1 MRPHRLPFLAVYAL
15 PLVLLA
21 LPQGR
26 LLSQGSDALKTPLP
40 PDVLLML
47 ADEIRGQEAFNNL
60 VKLAGAPWKRLPEEL
75 SGASNFYESQELYR
89 MVRAYGIET
98 VRLDR
103 YEAPGT
109 FVYPLEGELSVGGS
123 RIARI
128 PADPALVASGSQTA
142 EAAGTLIYVPQLPD
156 DQIPMLEMAMSAA
169 PDQYQGAIALMWSH
183 PRGALFEA
191 LDRAGVSAVI
201 SFNSRERYFDP
212 DQVVYSRGGY
222 GEGENLRLGMTVSWR
237 QWSEMLED
245 VQSGAQLQVEAR
257 AVVEEYPNRYETV
270 YAWIPG
276 TEPELPG
283 VVYTGHLFEGYTK
296 RGTND
301 NMGGPAIQLE
311 ILRALHDLIEAG
323 KLPQPRRTL
332 HFIWPNEISG
342 TYEFLKRDPALL
354 DRLSININMDMV
366 SEALRKNNGLFTMS
380 ETPPHLASFFDG
392 LAHSVLNYV
401 WRTNDIVYLP
411 DSPRGRPGGQYFPR
425 PLWEKNGTKDAFRF
439 FIHEATGGSDHI
451 VFNNPSVGIPGIEFF
466 TWPDQWYHADKDLPE
481 NGDPTEMRRVAF
493 IGAATGWASAHLTDD
508 MLPDL
513 LDVVSDFGYARVAER
528 GIPRALMM
536 VEGRAGT
543 GDLAGALNAVA
554 SAIQREKD
562 AVNSVRSI
570 YSGSEQAEAF
580 VATEEARWIEYSEAL
595 KSFIVEAAAGEGVDT
610 SVLPEPSADDRSHER
625 VIPKLAP
632 GIRGQEFS
640 LGRYGPAQD
649 FFRENPGALEELDL
663 SRGQT
668 TQILNFV
675 NGRRSV
681 LGIRDRVAAFTG
693 EELNAGQVAGYLE
706 ILQEIGW
713 VELEER
719 SDPVATFSIVG
730 FDPATGEAGVAVQ
743 SRVFSVGNGVI
754 WGEAGVGVVATQAWV
769 DVSYGPQ
776 GLALLREGLSP
787 QEVVDRILADDPDP
801 WGDRWPKGGR
811 QFSVMDSQGRIAT
824 HTGPLASDWAGHRI
838 GEYCSAQGNILAGPE
853 VVDGMLE
860 AFENTEGHLSYRL
873 LAALEAGQA
882 AGGDTRGMQSAAM
895 LIVKE
900 DGGVWLNNDVVLRLQ
915 VEDDPEPIAELRRLV
930 DMAARQ
936 RERR

>member
-1 MRPHRLPFLAVYAL
+1 MRPHRFPFFAVFAL
-15 PLVLLA
+15 PLLFVV

-26 LLSQGSDALKTPLP
+26 LLSQGSDPLKTPLP

-75 SGASNFYESQELYR
+75 SGESNFYESQELYR

-142 EAAGTLIYVPQLPD
+142 DAAGTLIYVPQLPE

-169 PDQYQGAIALMWSH
+169 PDQYRGAIALMWSH

-212 DQVVYSRGGY
+212 DQVVYSRGSY
-222 GEGENLRLGMTVSWR
+222 GEGESLRLGMTVSWR

-466 TWPDQWYHADKDLPE
+466 TWPDQWYHADSDTPDK
-481 NGDPTEMRRVAF
+481 GDPTEMRRVAF
-493 IGAATGWASAHLTDD
+493 IGATSAWVSANLEDQ
-508 MLPDL
+508 MVSDL
-513 LDVVSDFGYARVAER
+513 LDVVSDFGYNRVAER
-528 GIPRALMM
+528 GIPKAMEVL
-536 VEGRAGT
+536 EGGRAGDRV
-543 GDLAGALNAVA
+543 GSAAAALNVMEAAVARERDALRSIHDIHSGSQGARDLVDQALASWDAYGEALAGFIL
-554 SAIQREKD
+554 ET
-562 AVNSVRSI
+562 
-570 YSGSEQAEAF
+570 GSLGGEGSLRIPEITAEEQAF
-580 VATEEARWIEYSEAL
+580 DD
-595 KSFIVEAAAGEGVDT
+595 IVPRLAA
-610 SVLPEPSADDRSHER
+610 
-625 VIPKLAP
+625 
-632 GIRGQEFS
+632 GIRGREFNMGQYDRAQEYF
-640 LGRYGPAQD
+640 Q
-649 FFRENPGALEELDL
+649 EHPGVVGEIGL
-663 SRGQT
+663 SNGQT
-668 TQILNFV
+668 RHILNYV
-675 NGRRSV
+675 NGQRSV
-681 LGIRDRVAAFTG
+681 LTIKKRVAAETG
-693 EELNAGQVAGYLE
+693 EGITVDQVARYLGVLE
-706 ILQEIGW
+706 EIGW
-713 VELEER
+713 IEL
-719 SDPVATFSIVG
+719 
-730 FDPATGEAGVAVQ
+730 Q
-743 SRVFSVGNGVI
+743 
-754 WGEAGVGVVATQAWV
+754 
-769 DVSYGPQ
+769 
-776 GLALLREGLSP
+776 EGS
-787 QEVVDRILADDPDP
+787 
-801 WGDRWPKGGR
+801 
-811 QFSVMDSQGRIAT
+811 
-824 HTGPLASDWAGHRI
+824 
-838 GEYCSAQGNILAGPE
+838 
-853 VVDGMLE
+853 
-860 AFENTEGHLSYRL
+860 
-873 LAALEAGQA
+873 
-882 AGGDTRGMQSAAM
+882 
-895 LIVKE
+895 
-900 DGGVWLNNDVVLRLQ
+900 
-915 VEDDPEPIAELRRLV
+915 
-930 DMAARQ
+930 
-936 RERR
+936 